1 MTIFLCD
8 RIDRSELAYTFTT
21 ANDPDIIGV
30 EVGLD
35 GNVLIDVTMDQR
47 GQISVVFDQDGGQ
60 MEFELLDLR
69 QVLDKCEHELI
80 VWREQMIAPGG
91 PWEGVQ

>member
-8 RIDRSELAYTFTT
+8 RIDPSELTYTFTT

-30 EVGLD
+30 EVDLG
-35 GNVLIDVTMDQR
+35 GNVLIDVTMDQM

-60 MEFELLDLR
+60 IEFELVDLR
-69 QVLDKCEHELI
+69 QVLDKCEQELI
-80 VWREQMIAPGG
+80 AWRERLIASGG
-91 PWEGVQ
+91 LWEGVQ